1 MSNHSVNMCEGPLTK
16 KMIVYTIPIMLTGIL
31 QSLFNTIDLIVVGRF
46 CGTSSVAAVGASSSL
61 IALIIAL
68 FLGLSVGTGV
78 STAQGIGAGNREKV
92 QKIVHTALPLAIIGG
107 LLIGVIGV
115 FGSESFLRL
124 QNTPEQVLPKATLY
138 MKLHFCG
145 IVFQLIYNF
154 CAAILRA
161 VGDTRGPLVILVLS
175 GIVKVILNLI
185 TVAVI
190 GMDVEGLAI
199 STILS
204 HFVSALLVVY
214 ALMKRDDLCHLSLSK
229 LMLHGKSVAR
239 ILRIGL
245 PSGIQESVFGL
256 ASVLMQ
262 SSINSFGEDAIAGT
276 AAAGNIESIIYI
288 ATNAFHLTT
297 LNFVAQNAGV
307 GNYDRIKKILRM
319 NLGFVAIASVV
330 LGWSSY
336 FFGESLLGIYIS
348 DSQEAIRMGMIR
360 LCFICLPYLFQGMMD
375 VIAGGIIGL
384 GRSSHA
390 MTVSIFGICG
400 FRILW
405 IFTLFAMFPCLEVLF
420 AAFPASWILTM
431 TIHFV
436 VFSMIVRKEIRK
448 KEAESNLCE
457 MGIDS

>member
-1 MSNHSVNMCEGPLTK
+1 MCEGPLAK
-16 KMIVYTIPIMLTGIL
+16 NIIVYTIPIMLTGIL
-31 QSLFNTIDLIVVGRF
+31 QSLFNTVDLIVVGRF
-46 CGTSSVAAVGASSSL
+46 CGTESVAAVGSSSSL
-61 IALIIAL
+61 ITLIIAL

-78 STAQGIGAGNREKV
+78 STAQGIGAGKYRDVEKV
-92 QKIVHTALPLAIIGG
+92 VHTALPLALIGG
-107 LLIGVIGV
+107 TILGIAGLLGAE
-115 FGSESFLRL
+115 FFLKL
-124 QNTPEQVLPKATLY
+124 LNTPEHILPKATLY
-138 MKLHFCG
+138 MKLQFCG

-214 ALMKRDDLCHLSLSK
+214 ALMRRDDICRLSLSG
-229 LMLHGKSVAR
+229 LMLHGKSVAK

-256 ASVLMQ
+256 ANVLIQ
-262 SSINSFGEDAIAGT
+262 SSINFFGEAAIAGT
-276 AAAGNIESIIYI
+276 AAAGNIEGIVYI

-307 GNYDRIKKILRM
+307 GNYKRIKKILYM
-319 NLGFVAIASVV
+319 NLCFVGITSVV
-330 LGWSSY
+330 LGWGSY
-336 FFGESLLGIYIS
+336 LFGESLLGIYIS
-348 DSQEAIRMGMIR
+348 DSSEAIRMGMIR

-384 GRSSHA
+384 GRSARA

-400 FRILW
+400 FRIIW
-405 IFTLFAMFPCLEVLF
+405 IYTLFAMVPCLEMLF

-436 VFSMIVRKEIRK
+436 VFSMIVRKEIK
-448 KEAESNLCE
+448 KQKSLQT
-457 MGIDS
+457 G